1 MNLQNSHVI
10 KWYSWRIW
18 CAKQAGRLMLQ
29 TFLVEWHNEELAL
42 AVMRSSEVTT

>member
-18 CAKQAGRLMLQ
+18 CAGQAHRLFASTLLIQ
-29 TFLVEWHNEELAL
+29 WHNEELARGG
-42 AVMRSSEVTT
+42 V